1 MKSNKSDKSQ
11 CLERINSAIY
21 LNNTRGAKGREDRD
35 SECDDLLM
43 KYFYEC
49 DYASSKSM
57 AIFLAFSDVTT
68 TLIQAIESYRYG
80 QFDASMVMIR
90 NAIDASTY
98 ISIVYDLNYDTSLNR
113 INSVSPR
120 GSVMEYKKFKKWCK
134 RKDEIISKGFL
145 SSEELDKLHEIRDKG
160 NFSAHYFEIKRDKF
174 HEYVEKI
181 AKLAKPQPDLP
192 KQYTLES
199 EIKVD
204 LNAVVT
210 TLMKLH
216 ENYVKYYKVP
226 M

>member
-1 MKSNKSDKSQ
+1 
-11 CLERINSAIY
+11 
-21 LNNTRGAKGREDRD
+21 
-35 SECDDLLM
+35 
-43 KYFYEC
+43 
-49 DYASSKSM
+49 M